1 MLIQTPEQLTPERL
15 TEILLC
21 DGALQHGNVR
31 MIESDSQT
39 YNTALTS
46 NVASLTVHYSD
57 DATGARPPR
66 LLLKMAKTDV
76 HPEFLNRGRHEVEFY
91 RAIANILGNLP
102 VPHCYDAEAEASG
115 YAHILIDDLSET
127 HFQKP
132 LPIPP
137 SNRHCEMIV
146 ESLAQLHAM
155 WWSHPRLG
163 HGVGE
168 RLSVERAQQIRQR
181 LEATWPSFLDFLD
194 DGLLPAQ
201 RKAYEGIL
209 ASSFL
214 ARRHRRLCE
223 LRQVT
228 LIHGDPHTG
237 NVMLPHDTAHHRAML
252 IDWGLWDINS
262 AAIDLAFLMA
272 LHWSSQRRVVLE
284 KRLLEHYHD
293 RLVADGVG
301 DYSWD
306 DLWLDYREA
315 VIVMTLIPIGQF
327 RRQSPAGR
335 VWFGVQDSMAAFED
349 LHCAELL

>member
-1 MLIQTPEQLTPERL
+1 MTI
-15 TEILLC
+15 C
-21 DGALQHGNVR
+21 C
-31 MIESDSQT
+31 
-39 YNTALTS
+39 
-46 NVASLTVHYSD
+46 
-57 DATGARPPR
+57 PPN
-66 LLLKMAKTDV
+66 AKPT
-76 HPEFLNRGRHEVEFY
+76 R
-91 RAIANILGNLP
+91 
-102 VPHCYDAEAEASG
+102 
-115 YAHILIDDLSET
+115 
-127 HFQKP
+127 
-132 LPIPP
+132 
-137 SNRHCEMIV
+137 
-146 ESLAQLHAM
+146 
-155 WWSHPRLG
+155 
-163 HGVGE
+163 
-168 RLSVERAQQIRQR
+168 
-181 LEATWPSFLDFLD
+181 
-194 DGLLPAQ
+194 
-201 RKAYEGIL
+201 GIL